1 MKHRCA
7 LVTCFPRKDLRV
19 MNYVL
24 LVRSENACPLS
35 LETSRDDKPK
45 FNMSSCGFQKAT
57 KPHSP
62 TPKASCSL
70 KTRYFSLGLFLT
82 VSVMQTE
89 MSAGISNMGNLVLLP
104 ILKKCTFIWRMKA
117 PMDRRP
123 DYKSIQTPFFWLIA
137 HSTGLTR
144 LPHFR
149 IVAEYSE

>member
-24 LVRSENACPLS
+24 LVCSENACPLS
-35 LETSRDDKPK
+35 LGTSRDDKPK

-89 MSAGISNMGNLVLLP
+89 TSAGISNMGILQMVVQKNPSRSAVLGFLNTACLAP
-104 ILKKCTFIWRMKA
+104 TTVLHSESLK
-117 PMDRRP
+117 
-123 DYKSIQTPFFWLIA
+123 
-137 HSTGLTR
+137 
-144 LPHFR
+144 
-149 IVAEYSE
+149 